1 MEDKEIISGYIIQ
14 TYIWIGHDRV
24 CFGIAEDHRRE
35 YPYMMCVYE
44 SEGRMFPMC
53 ETLHCFDNYPEALC
67 AYANKISE
75 CAKMLEERRASIV
88 GVQDPSCLKEKD
100 VEVVS
105 WDQSIRGRVVAVKES
120 SLMHGYRDIS
130 HQLYF
135 VYSGFGVEANSRGRA
150 CYGWNLYTGEKCR
163 IERPDVMGIVPED
176 KLPEFAKKTLET
188 VKEKAQKEKNYEV
201 R

>member
-24 CFGIAEDHRRE
+24 CFGITEDQTTE

-44 SEGRMFPMC
+44 SEGHMFPVC
-53 ETLHCFDNYPEALC
+53 DKLHCFDNYPEALH
-67 AYANKISE
+67 AFADKIGE
-75 CAKMLEERRASIV
+75 CAKVLEDRRASIV
-88 GVQDPSCLKEKD
+88 GVSDPACLKARD
-100 VEVVS
+100 VEAVS
-105 WDQSIRGRVVAVKES
+105 WDQSIKGKVVAVKEN

-176 KLPEFAKKTLET
+176 RLPDFAKKNL
-188 VKEKAQKEKNYEV
+188 VAAKEKAHKERDKDA

>member
-1 MEDKEIISGYIIQ
+1 MDDREIINGYIIQ
-14 TYIWIGHDRV
+14 THIWIGYNRV
-24 CFGIAEDHRRE
+24 CFGITEDQTTE

-44 SEGRMFPMC
+44 SEGHMFPVC
-53 ETLHCFDNYPEALC
+53 DKLHCFDNYPEALQ
-67 AYANKISE
+67 AYADKICE
-75 CAKMLEERRASIV
+75 CAKVLEERRASIV
-88 GVQDPSCLKEKD
+88 GVSDPACLKEKD
-100 VEVVS
+100 VEAVS
-105 WDQSIRGRVVAVKES
+105 WDQSIKGRVVAVKES

-163 IERPDVMGIVPED
+163 IERPDVLGIVPEN
-176 KLPEFAKKTLET
+176 KLPEFAKQMLET
-188 VKEKAQKEKNYEV
+188 VKEKVPKEKNYEV